1 MAETKARTRRPSKR
15 KLVEGHARSYFEA
28 LAGRNPDAMASHWS
42 PDGVADIVPLSVLR
56 GPEEIKGFFRDL
68 FAAFPGVETTVTRVV
83 ADDKHAVVEWRMS
96 GTFSGGG
103 FKGLEPTGRQ
113 VELRGLDIMEIQ
125 EQEILS
131 NTAYYDGAEFARQVG
146 MLPPRDSGPDRA
158 IRNTFNTVT
167 RLRKALNDRMR

>member
-1 MAETKARTRRPSKR
+1 
-15 KLVEGHARSYFEA
+15 
-28 LAGRNPDAMASHWS
+28 
-42 PDGVADIVPLSVLR
+42 
-56 GPEEIKGFFRDL
+56 
-68 FAAFPGVETTVTRVV
+68 
-83 ADDKHAVVEWRMS
+83 
-96 GTFSGGG
+96 
-103 FKGLEPTGRQ
+103 